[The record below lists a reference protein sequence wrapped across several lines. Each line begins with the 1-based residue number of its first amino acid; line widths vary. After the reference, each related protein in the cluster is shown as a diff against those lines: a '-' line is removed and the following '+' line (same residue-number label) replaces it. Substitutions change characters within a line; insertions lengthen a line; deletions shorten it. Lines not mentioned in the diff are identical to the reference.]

1 MWRRWALLVVWLWC
15 GMLQAQPVVSLATPG
30 GAVAL
35 KGSMQ
40 WLREPGGRWTADEAA
55 RADGWQALQGSPNAG
70 FTNDAVWLRLR
81 LEQPPGGAS
90 WRLQVD
96 NTLIEQVSLYQ
107 RDAAGTWHVQEAG
120 RSVRHS
126 DWPLDTRSPVF
137 RLDLPAGT
145 HEFMLRLAT
154 RNSLSTSIHLLEAEH
169 FYARAQKESL
179 LWGIYFGIYALV
191 ILIQFLFWKWTREAL
206 SGWYVMCAG
215 LNCFSMLLTM
225 GYLQNALNW
234 SGALAV
240 PMLSLAICASIYVAT
255 QFTAIVLE
263 LERYMPRLNQFL
275 LRAAAVVSIVSAAI
289 VLAGAVAL
297 GTVIAQATSIV
308 LMLSLAGATVVM
320 LIRRGEMAERFLLVA
335 FGFFFLGVLLRY
347 LRNLGWLDA
356 GAITDNSV
364 QVGSVLH
371 MSVMCVFI
379 VYRYNALRI
388 ALQVEQ
394 AARQEQRDFVALV
407 SHEFRTPLA
416 IIDTSAQQLA
426 SHLDAPPERSLKR
439 CANIQA
445 ASRRMSD
452 LMDNYLTLDRMG
464 HFEHAFQA
472 RPCDLP
478 ALLGHLAAEWPA
490 NRVRLQTEQLP
501 TEFTCDPDLLRV
513 ALRNLISNA
522 HRHAAPSDPI
532 ELLAQGLPNGQL
544 RLRVTNVGD
553 TIPADEMPLLFQRY
567 RRGRSARGKP
577 GAGLGLF
584 LAQQIVQAHGGR
596 ITARSQAGITS
607 FQIQLPAREPSGVQV
622 PMALREAGG

>member
-1 MWRRWALLVVWLWC
+1 
-15 GMLQAQPVVSLATPG
+15 MLQAQPVVSVATQS

-35 KGSMQ
+35 EGRMQ
-40 WLREPGGRWTADEAA
+40 WLREPGARWTADEAA
-55 RADGWQALQGSPNAG
+55 QAQGWQTLQGSPNAG
-70 FTNDAVWLRLR
+70 FTDAAVWLRFT
-81 LEQPPGGAS
+81 LEQPAGGAS

-96 NTLIEQVSLYQ
+96 NTLIEQVSLFE
-107 RDAAGTWHVQEAG
+107 RDAAGAWRSQQAG

-126 DWPLDTRSPVF
+126 EWPLNTRSPVF

-145 HEFMLRLAT
+145 HELMLRLAT
-154 RNSLSTSIHLLEAEH
+154 RNSLSTSIHLWETEH
-169 FYARAQKESL
+169 FYARAQGESL

-240 PMLSLAICASIYVAT
+240 PLLSLTICASIYIGT
-255 QFTAIVLE
+255 QFTVIVLE
-263 LERYMPRLNQFL
+263 LQRYMPRLNKFL
-275 LRAAAVVSIVSAAI
+275 LRGAAVVSIISTSL
-289 VLAGAVAL
+289 VLAGALAL
-297 GTVIAQATSIV
+297 GTVIAQAASIV
-308 LMLSLAGATVVM
+308 FMLTLSGATVVM

-335 FGFFFLGVLLRY
+335 FGFFFLGILLRY
-347 LRNLGWLDA
+347 SRNLGWLDA
-356 GAITDNSV
+356 GPLTDNSV

-371 MSVMCVFI
+371 MIVMCVFI

-394 AARQEQRDFVALV
+394 TARQEQRDFVALV

-426 SHLDAPPERSLKR
+426 SHLGAPPERSLKR

-445 ASRRMSD
+445 AARRMSD

-478 ALLGHLAAEWPA
+478 ALLANLTAEWPA
-490 NRVRLQTEQLP
+490 NRVRLQTERLP

-513 ALRNLISNA
+513 ALRNLINNA
-522 HRHAAPSDPI
+522 DRHALPGDPI
-532 ELLAQGLPNGQL
+532 ELLAQGLPHEAL
-544 RLRVTNVGD
+544 RLRVTTLGD

-567 RRGRSARGKP
+567 RRGRLARGQP

-607 FQIQLPAREPSGVQV
+607 FQIQLPDGEQSGFQF
-622 PMALREAGG
+622 PNALRAAGD